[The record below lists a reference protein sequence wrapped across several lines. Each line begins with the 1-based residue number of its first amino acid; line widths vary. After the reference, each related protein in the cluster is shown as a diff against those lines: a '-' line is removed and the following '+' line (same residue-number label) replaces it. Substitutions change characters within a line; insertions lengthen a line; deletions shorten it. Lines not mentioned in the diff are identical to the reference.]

1 MKYFLKEY
9 GKGSSIKIRR
19 NRFLRKNEILVF
31 YRIAEEANTAL
42 ADATMYQALAAEI
55 YRSTSKDEKN
65 RVNEVHRQEQNKAAE
80 RSRQKGRK
88 NTNTNEDNITFFTK
102 EEIEILNKDLKYI
115 KETLKI
121 ITSLQ

>member
-1 MKYFLKEY
+1 
-9 GKGSSIKIRR
+9 
-19 NRFLRKNEILVF
+19 
-31 YRIAEEANTAL
+31 
-42 ADATMYQALAAEI
+42 MYQALAAEI